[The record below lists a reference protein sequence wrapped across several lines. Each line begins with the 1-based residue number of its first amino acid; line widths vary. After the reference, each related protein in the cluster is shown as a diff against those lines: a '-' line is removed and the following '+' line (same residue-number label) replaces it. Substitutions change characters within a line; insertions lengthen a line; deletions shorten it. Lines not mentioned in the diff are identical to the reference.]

1 MNRLNNRQHM
11 RVCAGWGLV
20 VFTVLAAGGGCARL
34 PFTTATIY
42 ESPYTQIVLQQ
53 EVEPAGYTHPVRFT
67 ADQVTAM
74 LHGFSL
80 RAEQSVP
87 LRWFAEEQPPQ
98 KLLREDE
105 IARLATYLVDAFEKV
120 GPNERVHFAL
130 SAPGIN
136 RADARTVTSGWMA
149 VRESFLYVTIEQFH
163 AEVPLR
169 HSEQYLPNN
178 PHGPPV
184 PGSFLLFFEPGRFWR
199 IDRAGVRAL
208 EYREFLKSA
217 SAGPAAP

>member
-1 MNRLNNRQHM
+1 
-11 RVCAGWGLV
+11 VA
-20 VFTVLAAGGGCARL
+20 FTVLAAGGGCARL

-42 ESPYTQIVLQQ
+42 ESSYTQILLQQ
-53 EVEPAGYTHPVRFT
+53 EVEPAGYTHPIRFT
-67 ADQVTAM
+67 ADQVAAM

-105 IARLATYLVDAFEKV
+105 IARLATYLVDAFEKA

-136 RADARTVTSGWMA
+136 RADAKTVTSGWMA
-149 VRESFLYVTIEQFH
+149 VREPFLYVTVEQFH
-163 AEVPLR
+163 AEVPIR
-169 HSEQYLPNN
+169 RSDQYLPNN
-178 PHGPPV
+178 PQMPPL

-217 SAGPAAP
+217 PEGPAAP

>member
-1 MNRLNNRQHM
+1 M
-11 RVCAGWGLV
+11 RVCAGWCLV
-20 VFTVLAAGGGCARL
+20 AFTVLAAGGGCARL

-42 ESPYTQIVLQQ
+42 ESSYTQILLQQ
-53 EVEPAGYTHPVRFT
+53 EVEPAGYTHPIRFT
-67 ADQVTAM
+67 ADQVAAM

-105 IARLATYLVDAFEKV
+105 IARLATYLVDAFEKA

-136 RADARTVTSGWMA
+136 RADAKTVTSGWMA
-149 VRESFLYVTIEQFH
+149 VREPFIYVTVEQFH
-163 AEVPLR
+163 AEVPIR
-169 HSEQYLPNN
+169 RSDQYLPNN
-178 PHGPPV
+178 PQMPPL
-184 PGSFLLFFEPGRFWR
+184 PGSFRLFFEPGRFWR

-217 SAGPAAP
+217 PEGPAAP

>member
-1 MNRLNNRQHM
+1 
-11 RVCAGWGLV
+11 VA
-20 VFTVLAAGGGCARL
+20 FTVLAAGGGCARL

-42 ESPYTQIVLQQ
+42 ESSYTQILLQQ
-53 EVEPAGYTHPVRFT
+53 EVEPAGYTHPIRFT
-67 ADQVTAM
+67 ADQVAAM

-105 IARLATYLVDAFEKV
+105 IARLATYLVDAFEKA

-136 RADARTVTSGWMA
+136 RADAKTVTSGWMA
-149 VRESFLYVTIEQFH
+149 VREPFLYVTVEQFH
-163 AEVPLR
+163 AEVPIR
-169 HSEQYLPNN
+169 RSDQYLPNN
-178 PHGPPV
+178 PQMPPL

-217 SAGPAAP
+217 PAGPAAP

>member
-1 MNRLNNRQHM
+1 M
-11 RVCAGWGLV
+11 RVCAGWCLV
-20 VFTVLAAGGGCARL
+20 AFTVLAAGGGCARL

-42 ESPYTQIVLQQ
+42 ESSYTQILLQQ
-53 EVEPAGYTHPVRFT
+53 EVEPAGYTHPIRFT
-67 ADQVTAM
+67 ADQVAAL

-105 IARLATYLVDAFEKV
+105 IARLATYLVDAFEKA

-136 RADARTVTSGWMA
+136 RADAKTVTSGWMA
-149 VRESFLYVTIEQFH
+149 VREPFLYVTVEQFH
-163 AEVPLR
+163 AEVPIR
-169 HSEQYLPNN
+169 RSDQYLPNN
-178 PHGPPV
+178 PQMPPL

-217 SAGPAAP
+217 PAGPAAP